1 MNLSN
6 LTIFKYLFLDIF
18 KPFIIISLVL
28 TGIVWLSRSLN
39 YIDLI
44 INKGLSLSVY
54 FWFVSLIAPKILSLL
69 LPLISFASISYSYNR
84 LKSDSEIIAMECAG
98 ISKSFLMLPALF
110 FGLCVA
116 CLIFIIEAH
125 ISPKNYKIFKS
136 FQSDLRNNLVITSL
150 QEGQFHSLYP
160 NITVYI
166 DKIFKDGKLSN
177 LLIHDTRNKSLEST
191 IIAKEG
197 KISNLSEQPHI
208 IVYDGSRFLLSKK
221 NLKTSIMKFDK
232 YEFQINVEK
241 KNDNIRFKQVE
252 ERSLKEL
259 FFESDITNK
268 KILNEFLSEGHRR
281 ISSPFLAIFMSL
293 VAACS
298 ILIGNSKNYNITK
311 RISFISG
318 TIVAVQAI
326 YIVVL
331 NTINFSLTNI
341 FVFYLTLALMI
352 VSPLVLIENERK
364 LFKSAKHMK
373 K

>member
-1 MNLSN
+1 MNLRKF
-6 LTIFKYLFLDIF
+6 TIFKYLFLEIF

-69 LPLISFASISYSYNR
+69 LPLISYASISYSYNKLR
-84 LKSDSEIIAMECAG
+84 SDSEIIAMECAG

-116 CLIFIIEAH
+116 FLIFIIEAYV
-125 ISPKNYKIFKS
+125 SPKNYKKFKS

-150 QEGQFHSLYP
+150 QEGEFHALYP

-177 LLIHDTRNKSLEST
+177 LMIHDTRNKDFEST

-197 KISNLSEQPHI
+197 KISNLSEKPNI
-208 IVYDGSRFLLSKK
+208 IVYDGSRFLFSKNNFK
-221 NLKTSIMKFDK
+221 NSIMNFDK
-232 YEFQINVEK
+232 YEFQINIEK
-241 KNDNIRFKQVE
+241 PDKGARFKQVE
-252 ERSLKEL
+252 ERSFNEL
-259 FFESDITNK
+259 FFENNITNK
-268 KILNEFLSEGHRR
+268 KLLNEFLAEGHRR
-281 ISSPFLAIFMSL
+281 ITSPFLSIFMSL

-298 ILIGNSKNYNITK
+298 IMYGVTKHSNYTR
-311 RISFISG
+311 RIAIVSG
-318 TIVAVQAI
+318 IVVAIQAI
-326 YIVVL
+326 YVVL
-331 NTINFSLTNI
+331 INSINFSVTNI
-341 FVFYLTLALMI
+341 MLLYITLFVMLVFPLILIEYEKNIFKSFFVF
-352 VSPLVLIENERK
+352 
-364 LFKSAKHMK
+364 K